1 MNPTIRQ
8 FLLAL
13 FAAVCAAAYPSSGS
27 MDVTGPSDFVGT
39 YTLTGHNQ
47 PTETGY
53 GGGFEGNITANNQ
66 NYIQMLYCVDFSNDV
81 TIPDWNIGVNLTPI
95 AAGTQFQDD
104 TRFGDVTSW
113 RPVQDYLP
121 ASDPSLSSSV
131 ITTINNA
138 TALERYQMAAYL
150 VSNYAFFNNAL
161 PTSTEVYSDATD
173 RGIQSAIWA
182 ILDPTSDLYVPP
194 TSLSDSGDIN
204 YWLSK
209 AAQWLPTANT
219 TAGEQLLSRFV
230 IVSDAKIAG
239 SLNPTQVGIQ
249 EFITPVAPVP
259 EPGFYG
265 VVGIG
270 LAGLLWMARRKGQ
283 QLESNNKSS
292 A

>member
-1 MNPTIRQ
+1 MWKR
-8 FLLAL
+8 
-13 FAAVCAAAYPSSGS
+13 
-27 MDVTGPSDFVGT
+27 
-39 YTLTGHNQ
+39 
-47 PTETGY
+47 ETWRRA
-53 GGGFEGNITANNQ
+53 FEGNITASNQ

-182 ILDPTSDLYVPP
+182 ILDPTSDLYVSP
-194 TSLSDSGDIN
+194 TSLSDSGNIN
-204 YWLSK
+204 YWLTK

-219 TAGEQLLSRFV
+219 KAGEQLLGRFV

-239 SLNPTQVGIQ
+239 SSNPTQVGIQ
-249 EFITPVAPVP
+249 EFITLVP

-265 VVGIG
+265 VVGVG
-270 LAGLLWMARRKGQ
+270 LAGLLWMARRKRC
-283 QLESNNKSS
+283 
-292 A
+292 